1 MNDEIKNV
9 KYSLV
14 VEWSAED
21 GQWLGLCPEL
31 FHGGVHGPDRET
43 VFRELC
49 EVVDEVLKDAEA
61 SGIPLRAPVAP
72 QKHRV
77 DAA

>member
-1 MNDEIKNV
+1 MNDEMKNL

-14 VEWSAED
+14 VEWSEED
-21 GQWLGLCPEL
+21 GKWLGLCPEL

-49 EVVDEVLKDAEA
+49 EVVDEVLKDADE
-61 SGIPLRAPVAP
+61 SGIPLRAPLAP
-72 QKHRV
+72 RKQAV